1 MPLTTMKG
9 NKVSIDLTFT
19 QDPAWI
25 EKRELMW
32 QRIYEDISE
41 GLSRKQIAP
50 IKKYFMT
57 GEPPKNDWEVGYY
70 SRILFF
76 PLQTPAGHE
85 FCFKNNINSVT
96 DQQLSSL
103 LNGIVGSEA
112 NTRGDLT
119 LAEKVELF
127 RTYVG
132 DTYTPDLEFPFCI
145 GDEKERRSFPMS
157 PLDLAKRFYWTYIR
171 WTVGGG
177 MTYPV
182 HAYFTD
188 FLFSL
193 FPYIDPIYLTYR
205 IPSEMLTR
213 TDRTAW
219 DKNRNIRSACLQL
232 NEFMRNV
239 FVQNIKNKRDFNDVK
254 VVLENIK
261 ARFQVADESIL
272 PQELVEHWQ
281 MIVRRNRLY
290 RIRIQAKAESYEEM
304 SGALFMMKAYGL
316 NAEVLTY
323 FSKFGDDV
331 MSKLSPLST
340 AFGLDSTFNVEDLD
354 VDEEDY
360 RLDLVCTAT
369 DDSVVESYMNILRMC
384 AVESVGLE
392 LIKEL

>member
-1 MPLTTMKG
+1 
-9 NKVSIDLTFT
+9 
-19 QDPAWI
+19 
-25 EKRELMW
+25 
-32 QRIYEDISE
+32 
-41 GLSRKQIAP
+41 
-50 IKKYFMT
+50 
-57 GEPPKNDWEVGYY
+57 
-70 SRILFF
+70 
-76 PLQTPAGHE
+76 
-85 FCFKNNINSVT
+85 
-96 DQQLSSL
+96 
-103 LNGIVGSEA
+103 
-112 NTRGDLT
+112 
-119 LAEKVELF
+119 
-127 RTYVG
+127 
-132 DTYTPDLEFPFCI
+132 
-145 GDEKERRSFPMS
+145 
-157 PLDLAKRFYWTYIR
+157 
-171 WTVGGG
+171 

-219 DKNRNIRSACLQL
+219 DKNRNIRSTCLQL

-239 FVQNIKNKRDFNDVK
+239 FVQNIKNKRDFSDVK

-261 ARFQVADESIL
+261 TRFQVADESSL
-272 PQELVEHWQ
+272 PQELVEHWK

-290 RIRIQAKAESYEEM
+290 RIRIQAKAESYEAM
-304 SGALFMMKAYGL
+304 SGALFMMKAFGL

-331 MSKLSPLST
+331 MSKLSPFST
-340 AFGLDSTFNVEDLD
+340 VFGLDSTFNVEDLD

-360 RLDLVCTAT
+360 RLDMVCTAT

-392 LIKEL
+392 FIKEL